1 MSKAKKQVTEEPN
14 PIKTDD
20 IAEQPIDSDVLR
32 DMIAEAAYFKAEKR
46 GFVPG
51 DEMEDWLKA
60 EKEILGTSSKQ
71 GDENVSAAEL

>member
-14 PIKTDD
+14 LIKTDD